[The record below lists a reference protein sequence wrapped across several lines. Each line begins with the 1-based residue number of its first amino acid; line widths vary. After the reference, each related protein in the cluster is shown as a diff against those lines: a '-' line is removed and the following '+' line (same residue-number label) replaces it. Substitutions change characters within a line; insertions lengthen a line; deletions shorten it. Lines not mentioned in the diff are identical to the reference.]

1 MPSNDFIV
9 FGAPKIEQDEIDE
22 VVRCLESGWIG
33 TGPRV
38 ARFEKEFGLYKGQP
52 FAAAVSSCTA
62 AMHLS
67 VLAAGI
73 SEGDEVITTPM
84 TFCATVNAI
93 IHAGA
98 TPVLADVDPLTMNID
113 PVEVEA
119 RISPKTKAILP
130 VHFAGRAA
138 NMDAL
143 MGIAERHGLKI
154 IEDCAHAI
162 ETEYHGRR
170 AGTFGDFGC
179 FSFYATKNVT
189 TGEGGMVLTRNEEDL
204 ARIKMLAL
212 HGMSKDAWKRFSDE
226 GYKHYFVVE
235 TGFKYNMMDL
245 QAALGLH
252 QLERVESNWR
262 RREEIWQQYNKAFA
276 GLAVTLP
283 ADPEPDTRHAYHLY
297 TILVDEAVAEI
308 SRDEF
313 LDAMTAN
320 DIGVGVHYLSVPEH
334 PVYQDKFGW
343 QPEDYPNAMRIG
355 RQTVSLPLSAKL
367 TDAEVSHVI
376 GAVQG
381 TLRAE
386 SKVRRVKQESSR
398 GYSRMD
404 ADKNDE
410 QTITSTDE
418 TTKGKVQGATSQ
430 DRGGCGQPFFAPGA

>member
-1 MPSNDFIV
+1 MPSDFIV
-9 FGAPKIEQDEIDE
+9 FGAPSIEQAEIDE
-22 VVRCLESGWIG
+22 AVRCLESGWIG

-38 ARFEKEFGLYKGQP
+38 ARFEKEFALYKGQP

-73 SEGDEVITTPM
+73 GQGDQVITTPM

-93 IHAGA
+93 VHAGA

-113 PVEVEA
+113 PAEVEA
-119 RISPKTKAILP
+119 RITPQTKAILP

-138 NMDAL
+138 NMDTL
-143 MGIAERHGLKI
+143 TDIATRHGLKI

-162 ETEYHGRR
+162 ETEYHGRK

-245 QAALGLH
+245 QAALGIH
-252 QLERVESNWR
+252 QLQRVESNWR

-276 GLAVTLP
+276 GLPVALP
-283 ADPEPDTRHAYHLY
+283 AETEPDTRHAYHLY
-297 TILVDEAVAEI
+297 TILIDEARAGI
-308 SRDEF
+308 TRDEF
-313 LDAMTAN
+313 LDAMTAR

-334 PVYQDKFGW
+334 PVYQDRFGW
-343 QPEDYPNAMRIG
+343 QPEDYPHAMRTG
-355 RQTVSLPLSAKL
+355 RQTVSLPLSAGL
-367 TDAEVSHVI
+367 TDAEVARVI
-376 GAVQG
+376 AAVRESISEKSKAVRANGREQ
-381 TLRAE
+381 RAE
-386 SKVRRVKQESSR
+386 PLPLALRS
-398 GYSRMD
+398 
-404 ADKNDE
+404 
-410 QTITSTDE
+410 
-418 TTKGKVQGATSQ
+418 
-430 DRGGCGQPFFAPGA
+430 

>member
-1 MPSNDFIV
+1 MSSDFIV
-9 FGAPKIEQDEIDE
+9 FGAPAIEPDEIDE

-38 ARFEKEFGLYKGQP
+38 ARFEKEFAEYKQRP

-73 SEGDEVITTPM
+73 GEGDEVITTPL

-98 TPVLADVDPLTMNID
+98 TPVLADIDAATMNID
-113 PVEVEA
+113 PLEVER
-119 RISPKTKAILP
+119 RITPRTKAILP
-130 VHFAGRAA
+130 VHFAGRPAE
-138 NMDAL
+138 MDAL
-143 MGIAERHGLKI
+143 TNIAERHKLKL

-162 ETEYHGRR
+162 ETEYHGRK

-189 TGEGGMVLTRNEEDL
+189 TGEGGMVLTRQEDDL

-226 GYKHYFVVE
+226 GYKHYYVVE

-245 QAALGLH
+245 QAALGIH
-252 QLERVESNWR
+252 QLRRVESNWR
-262 RREEIWQQYNKAFA
+262 RREEIWQQYNREFA
-276 GLAVTLP
+276 GLPITLP
-283 ADPEPDTRHAYHLY
+283 LAPEADTRHAYHLY
-297 TILVDEAVAEI
+297 TILIDEERAGL

-313 LDAMTAN
+313 LSRMTASG
-320 DIGVGVHYLSVPEH
+320 IGVGVHYLSVPEH
-334 PVYQDKFGW
+334 PVYQEKFGW
-343 QPEDYPNAMRIG
+343 SPEDYPHAMRVG

-367 TDAEVSHVI
+367 TDDD
-376 GAVQG
+376 
-381 TLRAE
+381 
-386 SKVRRVKQESSR
+386 VRRVIESVKATLS
-398 GYSRMD
+398 
-404 ADKNDE
+404 A
-410 QTITSTDE
+410 
-418 TTKGKVQGATSQ
+418 KGKGRRTNEPESEASSKT
-430 DRGGCGQPFFAPGA
+430 GQRFALVT